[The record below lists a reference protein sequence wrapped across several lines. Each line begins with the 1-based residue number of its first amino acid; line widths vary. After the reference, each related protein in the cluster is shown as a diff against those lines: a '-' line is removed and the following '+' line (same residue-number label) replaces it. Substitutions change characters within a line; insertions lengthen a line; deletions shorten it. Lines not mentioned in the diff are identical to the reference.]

1 MWKKMITHVMS
12 DGTRRKS
19 MDGIT
24 IPRDHPVYGVI
35 QKMYKMEGMESEATQ
50 KADKK
55 PKGRI
60 A

>member
-1 MWKKMITHVMS
+1 MITHVMS

-19 MDGIT
+19 LDGVT

-35 QKMYKMEGMESEATQ
+35 QKMYKMEGIEGETTQ

-55 PKGRI
+55 PKGRT